1 MIACWLG
8 VAKLLTVSRM
18 SKVDYQNKELAFV
31 RSNQKKLRA
40 IYFLLLNWGT
50 TEMIST
56 EQQKLIL
63 DVFCHRLKAVVN
75 SGRDCKRET
84 DEGSC
89 STHRW
94 SSRALPSPLHTDRC
108 WGPHSGR
115 AYTSQCSGLAEK
127 TRVRER
133 ERALRS
139 HQHPTNTYNTQPCS
153 SQLNIQ
159 HQISLWLSLY
169 MCAVLSHQLQCWGVL
184 RERQEKVSGISA
196 ES

>member
-94 SSRALPSPLHTDRC
+94 SSRALPSPPSHWQVLGATQRPCIHFSVQ
-108 WGPHSGR
+108 W
-115 AYTSQCSGLAEK
+115 AAEK